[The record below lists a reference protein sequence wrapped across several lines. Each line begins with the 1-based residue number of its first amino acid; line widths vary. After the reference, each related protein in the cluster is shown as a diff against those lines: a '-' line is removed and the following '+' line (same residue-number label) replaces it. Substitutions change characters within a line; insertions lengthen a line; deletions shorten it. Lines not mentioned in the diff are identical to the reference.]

1 MDRVSCNCIVCAEEF
16 ASDDLQ
22 SLALSKINVT
32 NFKICQSCFDNSNPS
47 EDYREAR
54 IIVASYN
61 HMQETLSLFDEVKD
75 ILNSQDD

>member
-32 NFKICQSCFDNSNPS
+32 NFKICQACFDSSNPA
-47 EDYREAR
+47 EDYREVRA
-54 IIVASYN
+54 IVASYN
-61 HMQETLSLFDEVKD
+61 HMEESLSLFGEVKE
-75 ILNSQDD
+75 ILDSED

>member
-32 NFKICQSCFDNSNPS
+32 NFKICQACFDSSNPA
-47 EDYREAR
+47 EDYREVRA
-54 IIVASYN
+54 IVASYN
-61 HMQETLSLFDEVKD
+61 HMEESLSLFGEVKE
-75 ILNSQDD
+75 ILDSEN